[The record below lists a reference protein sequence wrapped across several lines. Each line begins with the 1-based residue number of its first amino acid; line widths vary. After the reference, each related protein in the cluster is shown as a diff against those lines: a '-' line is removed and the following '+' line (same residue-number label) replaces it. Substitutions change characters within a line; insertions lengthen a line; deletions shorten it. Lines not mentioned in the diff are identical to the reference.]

1 MYFHGKD
8 EEMPLIRMT
17 RISGRRII
25 ITLPSQILDA
35 YDIKNSD
42 FLEITPLQQG
52 EILMKKTE
60 EKELVR

>member
-8 EEMPLIRMT
+8 EEMSLIRMT
-17 RISGRRII
+17 WISGRSI
-25 ITLPSQILDA
+25 ITLPSQIVDA

-42 FLEITPLQQG
+42 FLEITPFQQG

-60 EKELVR
+60 EEELVR